1 MHQMCWLYNE
11 VLYAIVNRSLQCLIH
26 IVDLLTITSLYMIDN
41 DLCCKCSS
49 YRPVRICC
57 LDCFLNTT
65 DICRT
70 AVIEGCSKT
79 YYKDFIFT
87 DLISIERIILGCIS
101 CISSEIIR
109 IRILSLNKFFLC
121 ICQCIPCFFR
131 CCTLLICLVCSFLN
145 INVIDQLRNFICC
158 FLITVLFRLCLCC
171 VSVVVAL

>member
-1 MHQMCWLYNE
+1 MHQMCRLYNK
-11 VLYAIVNRSLQCLIH
+11 VLHSIVYSSLQCLIH
-26 IVDLLTITSLYMIDN
+26 IVDLLAITGLYVIDD

-49 YRPVRICC
+49 YRPVRISC
-57 LDCFLNTT
+57 LNCLLNTT

-87 DLISIERIILGCIS
+87 DLISVEWIILGCIS
-101 CISSEIIR
+101 RISSEIIR
-109 IRILSLNKFFLC
+109 IRILSLNEFFLY

-145 INVIDQLRNFICC
+145 INVINQLRNFICC
-158 FLITVLFRLCLCC
+158 FLITVLF
-171 VSVVVAL
+171 